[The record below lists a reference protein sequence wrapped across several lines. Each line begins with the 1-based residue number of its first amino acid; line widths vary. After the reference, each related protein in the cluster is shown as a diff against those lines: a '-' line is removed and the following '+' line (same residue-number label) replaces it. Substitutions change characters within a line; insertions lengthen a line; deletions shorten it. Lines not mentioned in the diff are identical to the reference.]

1 MVAGNDTSIGEQ
13 TQWIELFPLPKDMP
27 RFQTIPHKLKSD
39 LVGMRRPRSSLGRIQ
54 VCVCVCVCVCAR
66 VCVCVCVCVC
76 ACVCVCVSAC
86 VFMCVQT
93 RTHTHTHTHTHIH
106 TQVTFHLE
114 LQQPLTDTYWTA
126 LPPLPATFGGIS
138 RAIPRQAGSDDSILP
153 DLKMIKWYVRKRRR
167 IYLFENNIYV
177 QLNTHTHSR
186 THTGTLRVLSLSSLA
201 RHLGGSWSGVCVR
214 VCLCVCARVRAR
226 VCVCVC
232 QYMYIYILYVYRA
245 VRSWHSPVLSTVAL
259 IFMLGKLN

>member
-93 RTHTHTHTHTHIH
+93 RTHTHTHTHTHTYTH
-106 TQVTFHLE
+106 RSPFTSSCSSHL
-114 LQQPLTDTYWTA
+114 PTPTGRPYRRS
-126 LPPLPATFGGIS
+126 LPPSVASAAPS
-138 RAIPRQAGSDDSILP
+138 RARLGA
-153 DLKMIKWYVRKRRR
+153 MIV
-167 IYLFENNIYV
+167 
-177 QLNTHTHSR
+177 
-186 THTGTLRVLSLSSLA
+186 SSL
-201 RHLGGSWSGVCVR
+201 
-214 VCLCVCARVRAR
+214 
-226 VCVCVC
+226 
-232 QYMYIYILYVYRA
+232 
-245 VRSWHSPVLSTVAL
+245 T
-259 IFMLGKLN
+259 